1 MTMHKITKEGEVIQS
16 LDVKLTF
23 AYELLWNELTVLRCG
38 TLDWAAKE
46 AGVMKLEHNRHLNLG
61 QSYQIF
67 KLLLLKLK
75 FWLPPQSFR

>member
-38 TLDWAAKE
+38 TLD
-46 AGVMKLEHNRHLNLG
+46 
-61 QSYQIF
+61 
-67 KLLLLKLK
+67 
-75 FWLPPQSFR
+75 